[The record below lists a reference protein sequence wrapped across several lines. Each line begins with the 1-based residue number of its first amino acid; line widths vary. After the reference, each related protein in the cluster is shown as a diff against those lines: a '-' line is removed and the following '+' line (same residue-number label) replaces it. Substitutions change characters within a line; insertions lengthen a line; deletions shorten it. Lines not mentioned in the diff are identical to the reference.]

1 MKRLRAGYRE
11 AICVNSKDEKV
22 DPKFLE
28 EVRKDIED
36 YKEFLIKIGRL

>member
-1 MKRLRAGYRE
+1 MMRLRTGCKE

>member
-1 MKRLRAGYRE
+1 M
-11 AICVNSKDEKV
+11 SKDEKV

-28 EVRKDIED
+28 EVKKDIED